1 MFKEDSNFFKHCF
14 LFQYPDAPNLFSNVR
29 RPYRP
34 SISTVFR
41 RGWLTNVLGI
51 LMVVTGS
58 GLLVWNEV
66 GYKFSSL
73 IDSQYQCY
81 NYDCVFGST
90 VFRFWKPYL
99 YLLETNSYDDKSFR
113 RRPSFRFG
121 TRNNFCCI
129 WWEQWQIGL
138 NQVDNNVR
146 QQ

>member
-1 MFKEDSNFFKHCF
+1 MFKDDSNFFKHCF

-73 IDSQYQCY
+73 IDCQCY
-81 NYDCVFGST
+81 AIMTLFLARRFLDFEYFICIFQRRTVMMTKALDEGHRSVLVPETTSVVFD
-90 VFRFWKPYL
+90 
-99 YLLETNSYDDKSFR
+99 E
-113 RRPSFRFG
+113 
-121 TRNNFCCI
+121 NNGKLVLI
-129 WWEQWQIGL
+129 
-138 NQVDNNVR
+138 R
-146 QQ
+146 